1 MISKYRHIGIVVND
15 MERSINFYCNL
26 LGHKIII
33 DFIEKGDYFSK
44 LVGLK
49 NSEARV
55 VKANAPDGIYIELI
69 QFLTHPSIEPKGNE
83 YNIRG
88 RVHICY
94 TVEDIDQIYERL
106 SSNNVE
112 FISPPLESPFD
123 PVKTCFCYDPDNTI
137 IQFVEI
143 TDSSLIRDGLK

>member
-15 MERSINFYCNL
+15 MDRSINFYCNL

-33 DFIEKGDYFSK
+33 DFIENGNYFSQII
-44 LVGLK
+44 GLK

-55 VKANAPDGIYIELI
+55 VKASAPDGIYVELI
-69 QFLTHPSIEPKGNE
+69 QFLTHSSIEPINNKFNV
-83 YNIRG
+83 RG
-88 RVHICY
+88 RAHICY
-94 TVEDIDQIYERL
+94 TVENIERIYEHL

-123 PVKTCFCYDPDNTI
+123 PVKTCFCYDPDNTL

-143 TDSSLIRDGLK
+143 IDSSSIRDGLK

>member
-1 MISKYRHIGIVVND
+1 

-44 LVGLK
+44 LVG
-49 NSEARV
+49 
-55 VKANAPDGIYIELI
+55 LI

>member
-55 VKANAPDGIYIELI
+55 VKANAPDGIYVELI

-94 TVEDIDQIYERL
+94 TVEDIDQISMNVCHLIMLNL
-106 SSNNVE
+106 S
-112 FISPPLESPFD
+112 L
-123 PVKTCFCYDPDNTI
+123 
-137 IQFVEI
+137 
-143 TDSSLIRDGLK
+143 LR